1 LIKIPRVRSFHFWFG
16 IIITT
21 LLSILGFVM
30 GSLLPLPDPYT
41 ESQSRIT
48 YTLLGAL
55 LGLLVFARVASWLV
69 FSITRLTRLL
79 TLRIAAE
86 ILNQLSHLTTA
97 GLPFFPSN
105 RSSATESI
113 TLSNPLIVDTSALI
127 DGRILDVARAN
138 FFWGI
143 LLIPDFV
150 LRELQQVADSTDSI
164 KRARGRRGFEVVE
177 GLKKIPGIK
186 VQVWDKQIS
195 EKAVD
200 DRLIALAKALKGR
213 IITCD
218 FNLNKVASIN
228 NIKVLNLNDLANGLK
243 ALPVPGENMKV
254 KIVHLGKD
262 QSQGI
267 GYLSDGT
274 MIVIK
279 DAAAS
284 LGKSIEVETTKI
296 LQGSAGR
303 MLFAK
308 KL

>member
-1 LIKIPRVRSFHFWFG
+1 
-16 IIITT
+16 
-21 LLSILGFVM
+21 M
-30 GSLLPLPDPYT
+30 GSLLPLPEPYT
-41 ESQSRIT
+41 QSQSRIT

-86 ILNQLSHLTTA
+86 ILNQLSHVA
-97 GLPFFPSN
+97 SSGLPFFPSN
-105 RSSATESI
+105 RAAAAESV